1 MRQIKGMTETE
12 VLNLILKIS
21 LRIAKK
27 FPIPGYEP
35 EDIQQECYLM
45 AVDALERYDE
55 QLPLENF
62 LSIHL
67 RNRVFNFRR
76 DHYVR
81 KQAVLDTECIDFV
94 EDDILDSDNTESEVE
109 CKELWNRIDTELP
122 ANLRED
128 YLRLL
133 DGVSIPSKRKKK
145 LLEAL
150 ASICQESVDFLK
162 KI

>member
-1 MRQIKGMTETE
+1 
-12 VLNLILKIS
+12 
-21 LRIAKK
+21 
-27 FPIPGYEP
+27 
-35 EDIQQECYLM
+35 M
-45 AVDALERYDE
+45 AIDALERYDE

-81 KQAVLDTECIDFV
+81 KQAVLDCECIDYV
-94 EDDILDSDNTESEVE
+94 EDDVLDTTNAESEVE

-122 ANLRED
+122 ASLRED